1 MNNNINQ
8 NQQIGQ
14 YEFITKDLN
23 ENTRNKK
30 IKDLENHIKILGS
43 KIIKTDYDNEIMKE
57 FIDWINK
64 VRILLIKNFN
74 NNNMYSFYK
83 FNPIEYTLTQ
93 MIDYYDVPKTD
104 KLFSFTL
111 FINNIT
117 NLSYLIG
124 LVYNY
129 AIMRKH
135 FNEYKMRL
143 YVDFHS
149 VLGSAET
156 FNLFNMFLDILYE
169 IDISYNETIQIVV
182 FMLNPFY
189 SVNNESIYDKMT
201 TDIEDVKEYYNEILY
216 NTNNNYVESPLLKM
230 NIEKK
235 NENNDSKINGS
246 NTNNLHSESL
256 SEKEDV
262 KIITED
268 DLEITYKNYENV
280 TATGTFSLLSC
291 HISVNLRFLPMNEDC
306 EYHVRDLDSRL
317 SLSDKNIIEKFNNPK
332 YKYVPYYV
340 FQFYKFYFPYL
351 KWRIDVNPYL
361 AGCFGG
367 DNRKKVMISNE
378 LKESGNLKI
387 LKKEM
392 FFKYILFITMNAANL
407 QVGFLNDEFVLANIF
422 DKIKG
427 KYSENILYLNLGSYA
442 NKHVNEYYYGLNDST
457 NYPCIL
463 KLGVPID
470 ILRYPLNGKY
480 LTIDPITDFKIGNIP
495 LRYHNNIKKIISE
508 QLKIYLGVS
517 SQEKEK
523 ISNNI
528 RKNYKIRLDDE
539 IDNDLEA
546 ALFFSMIPKNYLM
559 NGIGEFNK
567 ESYTFDSYKDQMF
580 SSIGSSTFIVN
591 NETLKSTNFMVAGYL
606 LADVLEQIIFP
617 EKPEYINSSY
627 YLSDDNY
634 DRLFNCM
641 YFDEKKGKFLHKKI
655 GAEDI
660 SRKYIDQ
667 NIIDKIPDKYLEFD
681 NKEEVKNALNNAFN
695 VYLQTCNYYSS
706 MTYYISNL
714 YFNKYIKVNEKLIKS
729 ATLIFVKDYMSPIYN
744 NDNKVINK
752 LNLYDVKTLKY
763 DISKNDDYINGIIV
777 NKNKLKFNLFLLDDN
792 YINQFTYHNNEN
804 NSKVDIKL
812 IKSSHLD
819 NLSNLIT
826 QNNNNDF
833 LITDNI

>member
-1 MNNNINQ
+1 MNNNMNQ

-14 YEFITKDLN
+14 YELIIKDLN

-30 IKDLENHIKILGS
+30 IKNLEDHIKILGS
-43 KIIKTDYDNEIMKE
+43 KIIKTDYDNEIMKH

-64 VRILLIKNFN
+64 VRILLIKNFDKDK
-74 NNNMYSFYK
+74 MYSFYK
-83 FNPIEYTLTQ
+83 FDSSEYNLLE
-93 MIDYYDVPKTD
+93 MSDYYDVPKTN

-117 NLSYLIG
+117 NLSYLVG

-135 FNEYKMRL
+135 FTEYKMRL

-156 FNLFNMFLDILYE
+156 FNLFNMFLDTLNE
-169 IDISYNETIQIVV
+169 IDSSYGETLQIVV
-182 FMLNPFY
+182 FMLNPYY
-189 SVNNESIYDKMT
+189 SVNNESIYEKMT
-201 TDIEDVKEYYNEILY
+201 TDIDDVKLYYNEILY
-216 NTNNNYVESPLLKM
+216 NTNDKYVESPLLKM
-230 NIEKK
+230 NVEKK
-235 NENNDSKINGS
+235 NADDDSKINS
-246 NTNNLHSESL
+246 SSTNNLHTESL
-256 SEKEDV
+256 SEKKDV
-262 KIITED
+262 KIMTEE

-280 TATGTFSLLSC
+280 TATGTFALLSC

-332 YKYVPYYV
+332 YEYVPYYV

-367 DNRKKVMISNE
+367 DNRKQAMISKE
-378 LKESGNLKI
+378 LRESGNLKI

-392 FFKYILFITMNAANL
+392 FFKYILFLTINATNL

-422 DKIKG
+422 EKIKG
-427 KYSENILYLNLGSYA
+427 KYSENVLYLNLGSYA
-442 NKHVNEYYYGLNDST
+442 NKHVNEYYYGLNDSA

-480 LTIDPITDFKIGNIP
+480 LTIDPITDFKMGNIP
-495 LRYHNNIKKIISE
+495 LKYHDNIRKIICE
-508 QLKIYLGVS
+508 QLKIYLGTS
-517 SQEKEK
+517 TSEKEK
-523 ISNNI
+523 ISNKI
-528 RKNYKIRLDDE
+528 RKNYKTRLDDE

-546 ALFFSMIPKNYLM
+546 ALFFSMIPKNYSM
-559 NGIGEFNK
+559 NGLGEFNY

-580 SSIGSSTFIVN
+580 SSIGSSTFIVK
-591 NETLKSTNFMVAGYL
+591 NEKLKASNFMVAGYL

-617 EKPEYINSSY
+617 ETPEYINSNY

-634 DRLFNCM
+634 DRLFNCL
-641 YFDEKKGKFLHKKI
+641 YFDESKGKFLHKKI
-655 GAEDI
+655 GTEDI

-667 NIIDKIPDKYLEFD
+667 NIIDKIPDKYLEFN
-681 NKEEVKNALNNAFN
+681 NKEEAKKSLNTAFN
-695 VYLQTCNYYSS
+695 LYLETCKYYSS
-706 MTYYISNL
+706 MSYYITNI
-714 YFNKYIKVNEKLIKS
+714 YFNRYIKIEDKLIKS
-729 ATLIFVKDYMSPIYN
+729 ASLIFIKDYMNPIYN
-744 NDNKVINK
+744 KNNDVINK
-752 LNLYDVKTLKY
+752 LNVYDVKTLKY
-763 DISKNDDYINGIIV
+763 DLSKNDDYINGVIV

-792 YINQFTYHNNEN
+792 FINQFTYHNSKNDN
-804 NSKVDIKL
+804 KVDIKL
-812 IKSSHLD
+812 IKSSHLE
-819 NLSNLIT
+819 NLSNLMA
-826 QNNNNDF
+826 QNNFNDF
-833 LITDNI
+833 LIANNI